1 MIRLIKTR
9 AANVDAAGIGYFI
22 DKANLPNV
30 CGHRDVLL
38 TECPGD
44 HAYAKNPNIRGWVK
58 GTGSIAASG
67 QIGPTKAELVSVIF
81 LPTTVDI
88 GMPLRIDA
96 VVRNTGSNTFYTQG
110 PAPGHA
116 YLEGQ
121 DFDSA
126 GFPMLD
132 GMCLVGIDF
141 AGNSGTANP
150 FRWGL
155 PVPLAPGESCMVTG
169 YLRLSSARSW
179 DFKASLV
186 QEYVA

>member
-1 MIRLIKTR
+1 MIHLIKTR

-38 TECPGD
+38 TECTSD
-44 HAYAKNPNIRGWVK
+44 HAYAKIPNIRGWVK
-58 GTGSIAASG
+58 GTGPIVASG
-67 QIGPTKAELVSVIF
+67 QMEPTKAELVSVTF
-81 LPTTVDI
+81 SPTTVDI

-126 GFPMLD
+126 GFPKLD
-132 GMCLVGIDF
+132 GMFRVGIDF
-141 AGNSGTANP
+141 PGNSGTANP
-150 FRWGL
+150 FRWSL
-155 PVPLAPGESCMVTG
+155 PGPLASG
-169 YLRLSSARSW
+169 
-179 DFKASLV
+179 
-186 QEYVA
+186 